1 MTTVGSQTIL
11 SGAVAVDEAFTA
23 RKTESVGCQT
33 TSDDQSPTVGLYRTT
48 SLPFGSL
55 GQTGI
60 NERLRSIDSLKGLS
74 AENSFSSRVVERALP
89 APVGGENIYQDL
101 EDDDG
106 NESVETPVEPTS
118 GEHNAAAEWIAHVRE
133 VQRQEDSMNSRG
145 GSRNNL
151 ASSQEL
157 VQDSQG
163 GVVANAQNALKS
175 SVMECDAEGE
185 EERPDATSNGETT
198 VGNSD
203 VFDRILD
210 YFRDRGND
218 SGEQG
223 KSTAQEEVE
232 SSRARDSTIEQE
244 PSQWLSGRLEA
255 RWGKHEPFAAL
266 SNGVSSRLENS
277 RPQGKPCGEEAGVSG
292 APHRNN
298 GKYVRASGEGPQSA
312 KSIIDEA
319 PAGEGATNYVATSRE
334 AGEVIT
340 EGYVAQTELASD
352 GGECG
357 ETQRA
362 RLPASE
368 NEPEALER
376 GSTLLARMSLI
387 ISTEIQLALEKLKH
401 RESTDDSQPRVEAKP
416 AVAAA
421 VDSQSSA
428 VDFEEEVVVKTGEL
442 ETPVEEAEPPTTSG
456 AALWLRLKGM
466 LEKINRDKASDG

>member
-33 TSDDQSPTVGLYRTT
+33 TSDDQSPTVGLYRTS

-74 AENSFSSRVVERALP
+74 AENSFSSRVAERALP
-89 APVGGENIYQDL
+89 APVRGENVYRDL

-118 GEHNAAAEWIAHVRE
+118 GEHIAATEWIAHVRE
-133 VQRQEDSMNSRG
+133 VQRQEDSMNARG
-145 GSRNNL
+145 GSQNNL

-163 GVVANAQNALKS
+163 GVVANAKNALKA
-175 SVMECDAEGE
+175 SVLDCDVEGE
-185 EERPDATSNGETT
+185 EERPDSTSNGETT

-223 KSTAQEEVE
+223 KSTAQDEVE
-232 SSRARDSTIEQE
+232 SSRARDSAIQQE
-244 PSQWLSGRLEA
+244 PSQWLSGSLEA

-266 SNGVSSRLENS
+266 SNGVSSRLES
-277 RPQGKPCGEEAGVSG
+277 SGPQGKPYGEEAGVSG
-292 APHRNN
+292 APLRNS
-298 GKYVRASGEGPQSA
+298 GKYVRASGEEPQSA
-312 KSIIDEA
+312 KSI
-319 PAGEGATNYVATSRE
+319 VATSRT
-334 AGEVIT
+334 GEVIT
-340 EGYVAQTELASD
+340 EGYAAQTELATD

-376 GSTLLARMSLI
+376 DSTLLARMSLI
-387 ISTEIQLALEKLKH
+387 ISTEIELALEKFKH
-401 RESTDDSQPRVEAKP
+401 RETTDDSQPRVEAKP

-428 VDFEEEVVVKTGEL
+428 VDFEEELVKNGEL

-466 LEKINRDKASDG
+466 LEKINRDKATDG

>member
-1 MTTVGSQTIL
+1 MCHRFRFIAAPFLEALNGSPLL
-11 SGAVAVDEAFTA
+11 SVAFHRYKALTLRFTA

-33 TSDDQSPTVGLYRTT
+33 TFEDQSPTVGLYRTT

-89 APVGGENIYQDL
+89 APVRGENVYRGL

-157 VQDSQG
+157 VQNSQ
-163 GVVANAQNALKS
+163 GVVANAQNALKA
-175 SVMECDAEGE
+175 SVMECDVEGE

-210 YFRDRGND
+210 YFRDRGSD
-218 SGEQG
+218 PGVQG
-223 KSTAQEEVE
+223 KSTAQDEVE
-232 SSRARDSTIEQE
+232 SSRARDSAIEQE
-244 PSQWLSGRLEA
+244 PSQWLSGSLEA

-277 RPQGKPCGEEAGVSG
+277 GPQGNPCGEEAALSG

-298 GKYVRASGEGPQSA
+298 GKYVRASGEEPQSA

-340 EGYVAQTELASD
+340 EG
-352 GGECG
+352 
-357 ETQRA
+357 
-362 RLPASE
+362 
-368 NEPEALER
+368 
-376 GSTLLARMSLI
+376 
-387 ISTEIQLALEKLKH
+387 TEIQLALEKFKH

-428 VDFEEEVVVKTGEL
+428 IDFEEELVKNGEL

-466 LEKINRDKASDG
+466 LEKINRDKATDG

>member
-11 SGAVAVDEAFTA
+11 SGATAVDEAVA
-23 RKTESVGCQT
+23 
-33 TSDDQSPTVGLYRTT
+33 
-48 SLPFGSL
+48 
-55 GQTGI
+55 
-60 NERLRSIDSLKGLS
+60 
-74 AENSFSSRVVERALP
+74 ERALP
-89 APVGGENIYQDL
+89 APVRGENVYRDL

-106 NESVETPVEPTS
+106 NESVETPAEPTS

-145 GSRNNL
+145 SSRNNL

-157 VQDSQG
+157 VQDSLG
-163 GVVANAQNALKS
+163 GVVANAQIALKA
-175 SVMECDAEGE
+175 SVSEFDVEGE
-185 EERPDATSNGETT
+185 EERSYISGNDETT
-198 VGNSD
+198 AGNGD
-203 VFDRILD
+203 VFAKILD
-210 YFRDRGND
+210 YFRHRGSD
-218 SGEQG
+218 SGEQE
-223 KSTAQEEVE
+223 KSTAQDGVE
-232 SSRARDSTIEQE
+232 SSKALDSAIQQE
-244 PSQWLSGRLEA
+244 PSQWLSGSLEA
-255 RWGKHEPFAAL
+255 RWGKHEPFAAF

-277 RPQGKPCGEEAGVSG
+277 GPQGNPCGEEAALSG
-292 APHRNN
+292 AHLRNN
-298 GKYVRASGEGPQSA
+298 GKYVRASGEEPQSA

-387 ISTEIQLALEKLKH
+387 ISTEIQLALEKFKH
-401 RESTDDSQPRVEAKP
+401 REATDDSQPRVEAKP
-416 AVAAA
+416 AVASA

-428 VDFEEEVVVKTGEL
+428 IDFEEELVKNGEL

-466 LEKINRDKASDG
+466 LEKINRDKATDG